1 MKAKEPAIP
10 LSALSAIGVSCGIA
24 DGSGAICVALA
35 GGCSHRQIRL
45 PSAMTLL
52 SKAREHSLRA
62 SPSRRAKGAPMAS
75 ALPAFARSE
84 AAAPFQDAMR
94 P

>member
-10 LSALSAIGVSCGIA
+10 LSALSAIWGQVR
-24 DGSGAICVALA
+24 DRRRQRRRLLALA

-62 SPSRRAKGAPMAS
+62 STSRRAKGAPMAS